1 MSAANAERFTMQEAR
16 SLVKDLF
23 QHRAS
28 VYWLDLIAC
37 LAVGYT
43 AAGIYLSEPLFSPLQ
58 IICYFVAGFALFRA
72 GSFIHEIVHM
82 PGKQMR
88 GFKIGWNILAGIPM
102 LMPSF
107 FYGNHIDHH
116 SSKHYGTGQDGEYL
130 PIGSGTL
137 HEIGRFYLQVFFLP
151 IVVFVRFLVITPLS
165 FFHSGLRQWA
175 LERCSS
181 FVINLGYRRKISP
194 HAPRKLWAV
203 IEFFCFLRA
212 AAILVAPWLGFV
224 PWTRVLLLYCLA
236 LMTLGLN
243 YIRNLVAHRYE
254 SVGKPMSHLDQLD
267 DSVNIV
273 GVPIFTELFFPLN
286 LRFHALHHL
295 FPTLPYHNL
304 REAHRRMIAT
314 LPEGSSYHRTV
325 YPGFVPAAK
334 QVVSKA
340 WNKHRAP
347 GAEELRAHT
356 WYRNRTDWYAAK
368 PTQLQIT
375 EREQS

>member
-1 MSAANAERFTMQEAR
+1 MSNCTLQPFSVDRAR
-16 SLVKDLF
+16 REVKDLF
-23 QHRAS
+23 RHRPAI
-28 VYWLDLIAC
+28 YWADLIIC
-37 LAVGYT
+37 LTIGYT
-43 AAGIYLSEPLFSPLQ
+43 AAAIYLSQPLLSSLQ

-116 SSKHYGTGQDGEYL
+116 SSKHYGTGKDGEYL

-137 HEIGRFYLQVFFLP
+137 GEIAHFYLQVFVLPVAVFL
-151 IVVFVRFLVITPLS
+151 RFLVIAPIS
-165 FFHSGLRQWA
+165 FFHAGIRQWA
-175 LERCSS
+175 LERASS
-181 FVINLGYRRKISP
+181 FVINLGYRRTVGRN
-194 HAPRKLWAV
+194 APRKLWAT

-212 AAILVAPWLGFV
+212 AAIVIAPSLGFV
-224 PWTRVLLLYCLA
+224 PWTRVLLLYFLA

-254 SVGKPMSHLDQLD
+254 SSGQPMSHLDQLA
-267 DSVNIV
+267 DSVNIS
-273 GVPIFTELFFPLN
+273 GVPVITELFFPLN

-304 REAHRRMIAT
+304 RTAHRRLIEAFPAGSCYHQT
-314 LPEGSSYHRTV
+314 LNA
-325 YPGFVPAAK
+325 GFLDAAK
-334 QVVSKA
+334 RVVSAA
-340 WNKHRAP
+340 WRGQAVDSDSSGRA
-347 GAEELRAHT
+347 ET
-356 WYRNRTDWYAAK
+356 WYRNR
-368 PTQLQIT
+368 
-375 EREQS
+375 ERFRENELFIRQPPADPSL